1 MNSSIVIALPKIDDA
16 KKIRTILNRHGFSVA
31 AVCSTASTALASMS
45 ELDGGIL
52 ICGYKLTDRYYRDVL
67 EDIPSYFEMLLLASG
82 RVIAEAPT
90 SVLTVEMPMKVS
102 DLVNTVDMI
111 SDETAYRRYLDG
123 EQKAADLLV
132 ERYGDALTLYIN
144 GYIKDIH
151 EAEDLMIEAFSQLF
165 AKERPIE
172 GVGSFKAYLYKT
184 ARHLALRHKQKH
196 RLAFL
201 CLDEL
206 DFEPQSNTLIDTD
219 LLRSERDRQL
229 YDALEKL
236 KAEYREALYLVYFED
251 MSYRDAATVMN
262 KSESQ
267 ITKLIYRGKQSLKVI
282 LEQEGFTYADK

>member
-1 MNSSIVIALPKIDDA
+1 
-16 KKIRTILNRHGFSVA
+16 
-31 AVCSTASTALASMS
+31 
-45 ELDGGIL
+45 
-52 ICGYKLTDRYYRDVL
+52 
-67 EDIPSYFEMLLLASG
+67 
-82 RVIAEAPT
+82 
-90 SVLTVEMPMKVS
+90 
-102 DLVNTVDMI
+102 MI

-184 ARHLALRHKQKH
+184 ARHLAIRHKQKH

-201 CLDEL
+201 RLDEL

-236 KAEYREALYLVYFED
+236 KAEYREALYFLHRCSRYDLRGKEILKTQEKFYLADTALRYSVLGYTPDSVASSLENVVYLELCRRG
-251 MSYRDAATVMN
+251 YTVTIGKTPDGEVDFVAQKQN
-262 KSESQ
+262 DRLYVQVKQEIKSEK
-267 ITKLIYRGKQSLKVI
+267 TEKREYERL
-282 LEQEGFTYADK
+282 LEIRDNYPKYVLRTDEFAGGNYQGIKSMHVADFLVGTEY